1 MRRSAAALLARPAAA
16 STPPKVEGVEDVRAA
31 VTATML
37 AIDSKLAAVRA
48 AVAGGPVAPAAGP
61 PPIFHNPAI
70 AHAAAGAG
78 VAMRRSGSEPE
89 LRGWLASLPAGDVA
103 TPDPHQSAA
112 AVDAVV
118 AGAMHRVQRRWL
130 RSARLSCPAVVDGS
144 SSAGSGPAPAAAAS
158 STTPPAVHWQARM
171 RCGSGGD
178 GRDRRA
184 EAAPGLWR
192 QVPSGRKPPQATPTA
207 YATDEQDFTGDCGGG
222 AAGDGDVR
230 SGHWRQPATSGS
242 RGGGGGSSSS
252 SSSSWALLA
261 DAVPDVCGSKGAKG
275 GLSPRGPGP
284 MLAGLARRGMGWI

>member
-16 STPPKVEGVEDVRAA
+16 SIPHTLEGVEDVRAA

-89 LRGWLASLPAGDVA
+89 LRGRLASPPGGNVA
-103 TPDPHQSAA
+103 TPDPHESAA

-118 AGAMHRVQRRWL
+118 AGAMHRVQRR
-130 RSARLSCPAVVDGS
+130 SARSSCPAVVDGS
-144 SSAGSGPAPAAAAS
+144 SSAGSGPAPAAAGS
-158 STTPPAVHWQARM
+158 SPTPPAVRWQARM

-184 EAAPGLWR
+184 EAAPELWR
-192 QVPSGRKPPQATPTA
+192 QVPSVQTPPRATPTA
-207 YATDEQDFTGDCGGG
+207 YAADEQDFTGDCGGG
-222 AAGDGDVR
+222 GGRWRCALGPLATAGHLGFSR
-230 SGHWRQPATSGS
+230 RRRRRRQRRRRRLGATS
-242 RGGGGGSSSS
+242 
-252 SSSSWALLA
+252 
-261 DAVPDVCGSKGAKG
+261 
-275 GLSPRGPGP
+275 
-284 MLAGLARRGMGWI
+284 RRCA

>member
-16 STPPKVEGVEDVRAA
+16 SIPPKVEGVEDVRAA
-31 VTATML
+31 VAATML

-61 PPIFHNPAI
+61 PPGSLAPFPAT

-89 LRGWLASLPAGDVA
+89 LRGRLASPPGGNVA
-103 TPDPHQSAA
+103 TPDPHESAA

-118 AGAMHRVQRRWL
+118 AGAMHRVQRR
-130 RSARLSCPAVVDGS
+130 SARSSCPAVVDGS
-144 SSAGSGPAPAAAAS
+144 SSAGSGPAPAAAGS
-158 STTPPAVHWQARM
+158 SPTPPAVRWQARM

-184 EAAPGLWR
+184 EAAPELWR
-192 QVPSGRKPPQATPTA
+192 QVPSVQTPPRATPTA
-207 YATDEQDFTGDCGGG
+207 YAADEQDFTGDCGGG

-230 SGHWRQPATSGS
+230 SGRWRQRATSDS
-242 RGGGGGSSSS
+242 RGGGGGGGSGVGGG
-252 SSSSWALLA
+252 WALLV
-261 DAVPDVCGSKGAKG
+261 DAVPDVCRSKG

-284 MLAGLARRGMGWI
+284 MLAGRARRGMGWI